1 MNSKACPS
9 RFLCFKSFG
18 QAAPES
24 GARPRTFRL
33 SAARRNY
40 GNLRNA
46 GDAPAP
52 AGPTHLACRR
62 SGHRQIALSG
72 GASQSDRRTAAYLDG
87 NGLLA
92 AFAKHA
98 FPPFRRVNKRLLEQ
112 QVPAP
117 DGRVAALAAWH
128 RAVEL
133 EPAQSVPLIAPLLEL
148 SIPTDYPPPPAA
160 PEERRR
166 RLIATLTGWV
176 VGGARTQAIVL
187 QVEDVHWADPSTLD
201 LLHVLAE
208 QSAGVPLMLLIT
220 GRPEFRPPWPH
231 RSHHTV
237 ITLAPLDRQ
246 EVERMAQEVAAR
258 HPLSPHMMEMVVT
271 RTGGVPLF
279 VEEVTRLLL
288 EGSSQ
293 AATQVIPSTLQA
305 LLTARLDRLG
315 SAKETA
321 QFASVLGREF
331 SYEVIHAV
339 AGQSDAA
346 LIQNLERLADAEL
359 VHVDGIPPESSY
371 RFKHA
376 LLQDAAY
383 ESMLKSRRR
392 EIHRVIAET
401 LSENFTQIANAQP
414 ELLAHHLTQAGLAEQ
429 AIGFWLRAGHQA
441 VERSANM
448 EAISQFSNGL
458 ELVQFLS
465 EGAKRDQL
473 ELDLRTAVGVPLI
486 ASRGY
491 AAPEVEST
499 YARARELSER
509 LGGSPQFANIVWGLW
524 VRYLSRGS
532 IGAALEMAEQ
542 YCAIAERTQDSGHL
556 LETCQVMGIAL
567 FYSGDFTA
575 ALPYLAR
582 GSATYEPK
590 RHHALIHEHG
600 GGDTGV
606 ALRVHQGLALWTLGY
621 PDQARQCVEHGLQTA
636 RSLSRHPFTLAFG
649 HYLCAWFF
657 KLCGDEAAVMEATEV
672 AIQICNE
679 QSFPFWGLASM
690 CLHGSALTERSTQHE
705 GVRAMRESLSS
716 YEGIGGGV
724 YRPALTGLLSIG
736 LARTGQIDEALR
748 TIAEAL
754 RAVEQNQERW
764 WHAELHRLN
773 GELTR
778 MLPGDHAAAVEIAF
792 EEALRIAR
800 DQQAKSWELRAAMS
814 LARLW
819 RAQRKLQ
826 QARELLAPVF
836 GWFTEGF
843 DTLDL
848 KEAKA
853 LLDAL

>member
-1 MNSKACPS
+1 MQQIADWLEKLGMSEYAQ
-9 RFLCFKSFG
+9 RFAENRIDFSVLPDLTDQDLEKLGVVLGDRRKILRAIAALDCAT
-18 QAAPES
+18 QAAPVASMPPVTAPSPQYHPAVIPATAEAAGERRYLTVMFCDLVGSTGISAQLDAEEWRDIVTSYHRTVAQVVIRFS
-24 GARPRTFRL
+24 GHVAKNLGDGVLVYFGYPQAQENDAERALHAGLAIVEAISARGLTAVARATPPL
-33 SAARRNY
+33 SVRVGIHAGPVVLSKDAELYGDVPNIAARVQTAAE
-40 GNLRNA
+40 A
-46 GDAPAP
+46 GMVLI
-52 AGPTHLACRR
+52 TSEVHRLV
-62 SGHRQIALSG
+62 SGLFVV
-72 GASQSDRRTAAYLDG
+72 SDRGLQSLKGVPEPISLFHVVRASGTRKRRATAHLQLVGRDEELQQLENRWQRARAGQGQLIWLVG
-87 NGLLA
+87 EAGIGKSRLA
-92 AFAKHA
+92 AELHSRIAEQPHTWTEMA
-98 FPPFRRVNKRLLEQ
+98 CSQLLQNTPFHPFVESAKRLLEKQ
-112 QVPAP
+112 EPAP

-128 RAVEL
+128 RAVGL

-148 SIPTDYPPPPAA
+148 SVPTDYPPPLAA

-208 QSAGVPLMLLIT
+208 QSVGVPLMLLIT

-246 EVERMAQEVAAR
+246 EVEQMAQEVAAR
-258 HPLSPHMMEMVVT
+258 HPLTPHMMEVVVT

-288 EGSSQ
+288 ESSSQ

-339 AGQSDAA
+339 AGQSDAG
-346 LIQNLERLADAEL
+346 LIQNLERLADADL

-376 LLQDAAY
+376 LLLDAAY
-383 ESMLKSRRR
+383 ESLLKSRRR
-392 EIHRVIAET
+392 DIHRVIAET

-414 ELLAHHLTQAGLAEQ
+414 ELLAYHLTQAGLAEQ
-429 AIGFWLRAGHQA
+429 AIRLWLQAGHRA

-458 ELVQFLS
+458 ELVQFLP

-542 YCAIAERTQDSGHL
+542 YRAIAERTQDSGPSL
-556 LETCQVMGIAL
+556 GNLPGNGNSAFL
-567 FYSGDFTA
+567 FGGFCGCASPPRT
-575 ALPYLAR
+575 R
-582 GSATYEPK
+582 Q
-590 RHHALIHEHG
+590 RH
-600 GGDTGV
+600 V
-606 ALRVHQGLALWTLGY
+606 R
-621 PDQARQCVEHGLQTA
+621 A
-636 RSLSRHPFTLAFG
+636 RS
-649 HYLCAWFF
+649 
-657 KLCGDEAAVMEATEV
+657 
-672 AIQICNE
+672 
-679 QSFPFWGLASM
+679 AS
-690 CLHGSALTERSTQHE
+690 CPNP
-705 GVRAMRESLSS
+705 RAR
-716 YEGIGGGV
+716 
-724 YRPALTGLLSIG
+724 R
-736 LARTGQIDEALR
+736 R
-748 TIAEAL
+748 
-754 RAVEQNQERW
+754 
-764 WHAELHRLN
+764 
-773 GELTR
+773 
-778 MLPGDHAAAVEIAF
+778 
-792 EEALRIAR
+792 
-800 DQQAKSWELRAAMS
+800 
-814 LARLW
+814 
-819 RAQRKLQ
+819 
-826 QARELLAPVF
+826 
-836 GWFTEGF
+836 
-843 DTLDL
+843 
-848 KEAKA
+848 
-853 LLDAL
+853 